1 VKISSDA
8 FAQPIMRGRNHV
20 PPDSGTTPRLTKA
33 AASFDDSAMMRI
45 SQPSAVSMPYP
56 AAPPFTAQIVGLS
69 MACKTV
75 GGVLRRSS
83 EVADEAELR
92 PSPLRSL
99 RKSRPAQ
106 NARPLPVR
114 MTQRTSRSSFALIS
128 SRVRSFSI
136 GPEIVFMRSGAL
148 SVMTAM

>member
-1 VKISSDA
+1 A
-8 FAQPIMRGRNHV
+8 LPE
-20 PPDSGTTPRLTKA
+20 
-33 AASFDDSAMMRI
+33 
-45 SQPSAVSMPYP
+45 P
-56 AAPPFTAQIVGLS
+56 APPPFTAQIVGLS
-69 MACKTV
+69 IACRTV

-114 MTQRTSRSSFALIS
+114 ITQRTSRSSFALIS
-128 SRVRSFSI
+128 CRVRSLSI
-136 GPEIVFMRSGAL
+136 GPETVFMRGADW
-148 SVMTAM
+148 A